1 MPTRKLSEE
10 EIKAR
15 RDAADGYWE
24 TIQTLEEETGDLDRK
39 KKVTK
44 AQIKEA
50 NRNFSTLMR
59 EIIEGE
65 VELDPQ
71 GKLL

>member
-1 MPTRKLSEE
+1 MKRKLTED

-24 TIQTLEEETGDLDRK
+24 TIQTLEQESEALDRN
-39 KKVTK
+39 KKVLR

-50 NRNFSTLMR
+50 TRNFATLMH

-65 VELDPQ
+65 VEVDPQ
-71 GKLL
+71 GRLL

>member
-1 MPTRKLSEE
+1 MKRKLTED

>member
-1 MPTRKLSEE
+1 MKRKLTEE

-24 TIQTLEEETGDLDRK
+24 TIQTLEQESEALDRN
-39 KKVTK
+39 KKVLR

-50 NRNFSTLMR
+50 NRNFATLMR

-65 VELDPQ
+65 VDVDPQ